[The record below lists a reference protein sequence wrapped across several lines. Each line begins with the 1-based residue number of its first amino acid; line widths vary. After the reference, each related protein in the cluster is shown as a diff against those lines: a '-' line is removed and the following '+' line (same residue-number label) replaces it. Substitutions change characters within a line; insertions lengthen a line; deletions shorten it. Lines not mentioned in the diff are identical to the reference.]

1 MVIAILWAIAN
12 YATTSFMG
20 TYQTKELGFTTTFA
34 SVVVIVSSIAR
45 ALVSRPMGKFA
56 DKKSFASALVIC
68 FSIEFVG
75 FVVASCTTP
84 ENGKILYPIFLCL
97 HAIGMSVINSATI
110 NLIYDYVAPERRTVA
125 YAFQHT
131 VAGVAGFL
139 VVTALSPLVTLVQN
153 NGNNI
158 FGLTVYAQQLCALF
172 SALVCVVAV
181 VYIIFVLKK
190 MKRANAEEVGE
201 EKSE

>member
-1 MVIAILWAIAN
+1 MVIAILWAVAN

-56 DKKSFASALVIC
+56 DKKSFASALV
-68 FSIEFVG
+68 
-75 FVVASCTTP
+75 
-84 ENGKILYPIFLCL
+84 
-97 HAIGMSVINSATI
+97 
-110 NLIYDYVAPERRTVA
+110 
-125 YAFQHT
+125 
-131 VAGVAGFL
+131 
-139 VVTALSPLVTLVQN
+139 
-153 NGNNI
+153 
-158 FGLTVYAQQLCALF
+158 
-172 SALVCVVAV
+172 CVVAIFYV
-181 VYIIFVLKK
+181 IFVLKK